1 MTNSR
6 DSRATDLAL
15 NEWLIKEIE
24 KGLKEAEAGDFL
36 TDQELAEAHRRW
48 RAPERG
54 RSQSRKD

>member
-6 DSRATDLAL
+6 DTRATNLPL
-15 NEWLIKEIE
+15 NEWQIKEIE
-24 KGLKEAEAGDFL
+24 KGLKEVEAGDFL
-36 TDQELAEAHRRW
+36 TDEELSEAHRRW